1 MPQETNL
8 NVSPYFDDF
17 NEEKNFNRVLFKPG
31 IPVQAR
37 ELTQLQTILQNQIE
51 KFGKHFFKEGSMV
64 IPGQIGYDS
73 LYYSIE
79 LEDTFLGI
87 PISEYLDKLVGKKI
101 RGEIS
106 GVEAT
111 VVNHITATQ
120 SERGHNTLYV
130 KYSKSGND
138 FTTNVFNDGENLI
151 TSSDIEYGISRVIA
165 NNPFA
170 TTLALNAASIG
181 SAATIQEGVYFIRGY
196 FVKVSNQTVIID
208 QYSNNPSYRVGLF
221 IDENVVS
228 AFDDSTLFDNAAGFS
243 NFAAPGADRF
253 QVKPTLIKK
262 DLDDLSDANFIELL
276 RLDNGAIQRMVKKTD
291 YNLLADEF
299 ARRTYDESGNYYV
312 KQFGVQVRESLNDLQ
327 GNNGVYTKD
336 QKTSQGNVPSSDSMI
351 LQVSPGKAYVRGY
364 EIEKQGNNFIDVEKP
379 RTIKK
384 LENQVFAF
392 DKVSKIKVNRVYGTP
407 FVGMG
412 VDGTYVVQLRGQRT
426 GATHSSA
433 ATGHIG
439 DARVYDYKLE
449 STVYTGVTSVYELF
463 LWDIQTFTT
472 ITINS
477 NLTAPEGSLIEGQ
490 RSGARGFLK
499 TAASGSTSLTM
510 TSTSGNFIV
519 DEPIKVNGVNDTKTV
534 LTVTEFSIDDVKSI
548 YQQVSGSTFNAD
560 TVLSREGSPAPA
572 GTEYS
577 ITTGGTCTVAG
588 NRFSR
593 GIKINDIVKYQKSGE
608 TDPTFNRVSAINVNG
623 SQITL
628 VALGTDVAGVCQKEL
643 PSGSTLVTSDFKI
656 VRPQII
662 DAKDSS
668 FVSDMPASAIS
679 SLDLSSSEITT
690 RQRFTFTSTNGSAT
704 VTITSTNEFF
714 ESFDEERYNVSFTG
728 NGGVQTLREE
738 NLVFSADRKSVT
750 LRQLSQSAAGVFTAT
765 VKRTE
770 VKSQKK
776 TLNRCKKLIIN
787 RSQKDGSGDGQNT
800 LGDGLTTNNVYG
812 TRVQDKEICLNQP
825 DVVKVIA
832 VYESSTAGDPNLPSI
847 SLINRSAELTDTIQG
862 ELIVGDNSGATA
874 QVVTKAAGS
883 VDIVYT
889 NDIQFE
895 TEEIVT
901 FQSSGIVGQVSV
913 VTQGDKEITKSF
925 IFDDGQRPEFYDYA
939 RLIRKEDQTEPTKR
953 LAIIFD
959 HYILDG
965 EVGDF
970 ASANSYSPD
979 NYEFDMPVF
988 SGIPLSDFIDARPR
1002 VKEYNLSSTT
1012 SPFDYDTR
1020 DFSVSG
1026 NKPPVIVGDDV
1037 VTIGYSHYLARVDKL
1052 FLSKDGFFELK
1063 KGAPAPTGDAVPPS
1077 DPAGAF
1083 SVATIAI
1090 QPYARNAKRAS
1101 NIKSARHKR
1110 YTMADIGRLEKRV
1123 KNIEFYTQL
1132 SLLETDTASLTITDA
1147 KTGLDRFK
1155 SGFFVDNFRSHNGQ
1169 ALGNPLSRCSIDKK
1183 AGELRPSHYTHGL
1196 DLLLG
1201 SEQVIG
1207 IGTTA
1212 DPAADL
1218 TQVSDLQSNDL
1229 KRSGDVVTLNYTE
1242 VPYISQPLATRTE
1255 NVNPFAVITWI
1266 GGVELNP
1273 NSDVWLNENQL
1284 ESNIVDIDAG
1294 FTQAMQQLA
1303 VDPNT
1308 GLAPIQWGGWEEV
1321 WSSTNL
1327 ERNTI
1332 ASDVNTTVLGS
1343 NTVTRRRGEDGHPG
1357 GDSRP
1362 ARITTTQ
1369 FMDQMVDTI
1378 EETITVDRGLT
1389 RSGIQFQVNESIDTQ
1404 SLGNKLVSSELI
1416 PFMRSR
1422 NIEFVATRIQPRTQ
1436 FYTFFDGQE
1445 VNKYVTPK
1453 LIEISMEQ
1461 GVFQVGETITG
1472 ISADW
1477 QTATNGNAASIKFRA
1492 AQPDH
1497 KFGAYNNPELV
1508 YAVNPYSDTDGVSS
1522 SYSATSSILNVD
1534 TGSLQQEVLG
1544 TFQGFISKNMILR
1557 GETSGAEAKVT
1568 DVRLISDEKGALIG
1582 SFFIPEA
1589 SLPSAPEFRTGT
1601 NTFRLSSSA
1610 VDSRSPVDRASV
1622 AEATFN
1628 SRGTLNTL
1636 QEDVLSVRTAD
1647 IQRQSREDS
1656 TTISNQSTNVFQQ
1669 TVGFDNRT
1677 TEQVQWFDPLA
1688 ESFEVTEANGIFVSS
1703 VDIFFQTKDD
1713 VIPVTCQI
1721 RTMQT
1726 GFPTRTI
1733 VPFGEVVMDP
1743 EQVNIS
1749 AFGTIATR
1757 FTFPSPV
1764 FLEGGGGEYALTLI
1778 SQSNEY
1784 NVFIAQMGEED
1795 IADRNL
1801 QESERRIVSQQPY
1814 LGSLFKS
1821 QNGSTWTPSQFED
1834 LKFIMNKCE
1843 FVPGPG
1849 ALKLYNPEIGVGN
1862 KERPILK
1869 PNPIIFNS
1877 QEVKIQ
1883 LAGNTSSSSTNEFP
1897 IGSRLIQV
1905 GAGASAE
1912 GNVVAHLGPLATAT
1926 YQTGSGIG
1934 LTPASG
1940 NLTYSGIG
1948 LTSITGDG
1956 TGATAN
1962 IAINSGTVNSVS
1974 VASGGSGY
1982 KTGDV
1987 LGASVGESGR
1997 NIRFTVGA
2005 VSNVNSVIL
2014 NRVQGNFDTSR
2025 TLKFMNNTG
2034 ISTNLNN
2041 GVPQSVTN
2049 TGSDKDGLH
2058 IHVSHRN
2065 HGMHAVNNKVTI
2077 SGVIG
2082 ISTVTT
2088 ITEKY
2093 AHNATS
2099 AIKVSGISF
2108 LGDFEGLP
2116 VSATNPGYVQIGNEV
2131 IEYTAAASNELTG
2144 ITRGVDNTTAETHE
2158 VGKTVRKYEA
2168 AGVSLRRINT
2178 THNLIDSSIPPT
2190 IDGYHIKLNVTGTGN
2205 GITRDGTNALKKLK
2219 IAETEIGGGKVVRA
2233 TQNIQFETFT
2243 PLVEFMVPSDT
2254 TLDGSIRTVSGT
2266 SVDGSEVSFADQGFE
2281 SVSLSG
2287 ITHLTTPRIIASK
2300 VNEQTQLTSLP
2311 GGKSFTQELVF
2322 NTQDKNV
2329 SPVVDLDRLSII
2341 TTTNRIDNPVS
2352 DYRTDSR
2359 VNSMFADPNAAIYI
2373 TKVVQLENPATA
2385 IQVKFAAFRH
2395 NTNDIRVMYRL
2406 IRTDG
2411 VIADSPYELF
2421 PGFKNMTDTTGDGFG
2436 DQLIDA
2442 KNSDGTPD
2450 RFVPASRT
2458 LQEFRDYQ
2466 FTANDL
2472 VEFSGFQIKVV
2483 MTGTNQAYVP
2493 RIRDF
2498 RSIALA

>member
-17 NEEKNFNRVLFKPG
+17 TEDKNFNKVLFKPG

-51 KFGKHFFKEGSMV
+51 KFGQHFFKEGSMV
-64 IPGQIGYDS
+64 IPGQIGYDP
-73 LYYSIE
+73 LYHAIE

-111 VVNHITATQ
+111 VVNHIVATK
-120 SERGHNTLYV
+120 SERGHNTLYL

-151 TSSDIEYGISRVIA
+151 ASSDIEYGISRVIA

-170 TTLALNAASIG
+170 TTIALGAASIG
-181 SAATIQEGVYFIRGY
+181 SAATIQEGVYFVRGH
-196 FVKVSNQTVIID
+196 FVKVNTQTVIVD
-208 QYSNNPSYRVGLF
+208 QYSDVPSYRVGLF

-253 QVKPTLIKK
+253 QIKPTLIKK

-276 RLDNGAIQRMVKKTD
+276 RLDKGAIQRMVKKTD

-299 ARRTYDESGNYYV
+299 ARRTFDESGNYYI
-312 KQFGVQVRESLNDLQ
+312 KQFGVQVRESLNDRQ
-327 GNNGVYTKD
+327 GNNGVYFKN
-336 QKTSQGNVPSSDSMI
+336 QKTSQGNEPSSDSMI
-351 LQVSPGKAYVRGY
+351 FQISPGKAYVRGY
-364 EIEKQGNNFIDVEKP
+364 EIEKVGSNFIDVEKP

-384 LENQVFAF
+384 LDNQVFAF
-392 DKVSKIKVNRVYGTP
+392 DRVSKIKVNRVFGAP

-412 VDGTYVVQLRGQRT
+412 VNHVVQLRNQRT
-426 GATHSSA
+426 GSSHA
-433 ATGHIG
+433 AAAGAVIG
-439 DARVYDYKLE
+439 VARVYDYKLE
-449 STVYTGVTSVYELF
+449 SAGYTGSSTTYELF
-463 LWDIQTFTT
+463 LWDIQTFTNL
-472 ITINS
+472 TINS
-477 NLTAPEGSLIEGQ
+477 GLTAVDGSLIEGQ
-490 RSGARGFLK
+490 RSGARGHLK
-499 TAASGSTSLTM
+499 DAASNATSIQL
-510 TSTSGNFIV
+510 TSTSGTFIV
-519 DEPIKVNGVNDTKTV
+519 DEPIKVNGVNDTKTI
-534 LTVTEFSIDDVKSI
+534 TAVTEFSIDDVKSI
-548 YQQVSGSTFNAD
+548 FQDVGDNEFNAD

-577 ITTGGTCTVAG
+577 ITTGGTVTVAG
-588 NRFSR
+588 SRFSR
-593 GIKINDIVKYQKSGE
+593 GIKVNDIVKYQKSGE
-608 TDPTFNRVSAINVNG
+608 TDPTFNRVTAVNANG
-623 SQITL
+623 SQITV
-628 VALGTDVAGVCQKEL
+628 VASAVDVTGVCQKEL

-662 DAKDSS
+662 DSANSS
-668 FVSDMPASAIS
+668 FVSDMPEPAIS
-679 SLDLSSSEITT
+679 SIDLSSSEITT
-690 RQRFTFTSTNGSAT
+690 RQQFTFNVSGNSAT
-704 VTITSTNEFF
+704 ITITSTNEFF
-714 ESFDEERYNVSFTG
+714 ETFDEERYNIAYSDG
-728 NGGVQTLREE
+728 SIQTLREE
-738 NLVFSADRKSVT
+738 NLVFTADRKSVT
-750 LRQLSQSAAGVFTAT
+750 LVGLSKASDTAAIFLGT

-776 TLNRCKKLIIN
+776 TLQKCSRLVIN
-787 RSQKDGSGDGQNT
+787 RSNKSGSGTGQNT
-800 LGDGLTTNNVYG
+800 LGDGLTTNSVYG
-812 TRVQDKEICLNQP
+812 TRVQDKEICLNVP
-825 DVVKVIA
+825 DVLRVLA
-832 VYESSTAGDPNLPSI
+832 VYESSTAGDPNLPRI

-862 ELIVGDNSGATA
+862 EIVVGETSGATA
-874 QVVTKAAGS
+874 KVVTKLAGS

-889 NDIQFE
+889 NDIQFDR
-895 TEEIVT
+895 EEIAT
-901 FQSSGIVGQVSV
+901 FQSSGIVGQVSI
-913 VTQGDKEITKSF
+913 VTQGDKNITKTF
-925 IFDDGQRPEFYDYA
+925 KFDNGQRLEFYDYA
-939 RLIRKEDQTEPTKR
+939 RLIRREGAVEPSKR

-959 HYILDG
+959 HYKVEG
-965 EVGDF
+965 EIGDF
-970 ASANSYSPD
+970 ASVNSFSPE
-979 NYEFDMPVF
+979 NYEFDMPQFDGMDV
-988 SGIPLSDFIDARPR
+988 SDYIDARPR
-1002 VKEYNLSSTT
+1002 VADYNTSSAT

-1020 DFSVSG
+1020 SFTVSG
-1026 NKPPVIVGDDV
+1026 TKPPVIVGDDV
-1037 VTIGYSHYLARVDKL
+1037 VTVGYSHYLARVDKIYL
-1052 FLSKDGFFELK
+1052 TKDGFFELK
-1063 KGAPAPTGDAVPPS
+1063 KGAPAPVSDVVPPT

-1083 SVATIAI
+1083 SVATVSID
-1090 QPYARNAKRAS
+1090 PYARNAKS
-1101 NIKSARHKR
+1101 SSVVKVARHKR
-1110 YTMADIGRLEKRV
+1110 YTMSDIGRLERRLTNV
-1123 KNIEFYTQL
+1123 ETYTQL
-1132 SLLETDTASLTITDA
+1132 SLLETDTASLNIVDA

-1169 ALGNPLSRCSIDKK
+1169 ALDHPSSRCSIDKRS
-1183 AGELRPSHYTHGL
+1183 GELRPSHYTHGL
-1196 DLLLG
+1196 DLLIG

-1229 KRSGDVVTLNYTE
+1229 RRSGDVVTLDYTE
-1242 VPYISQPLATRTE
+1242 VAYINQSLSTRTE

-1273 NSDVWLNENQL
+1273 NSDVWLNERRL
-1284 ESNIVDIDAG
+1284 DSNVVDIDAG
-1294 FTQAMQQLA
+1294 FTSAMQQLG

-1308 GLAPIQWGGWEEV
+1308 GFAPIQWGGWEET
-1321 WSSTNL
+1321 WSSRSSEIN
-1327 ERNTI
+1327 EIGRNTQTAEVSRGRTFRARRNGRRANVTPI
-1332 ASDVNTTVLGS
+1332 TEMETTTVT
-1343 NTVTRRRGEDGHPG
+1343 N
-1357 GDSRP
+1357 
-1362 ARITTTQ
+1362 
-1369 FMDQMVDTI
+1369 
-1378 EETITVDRGLT
+1378 EETITIDRGLT

-1404 SLGNKLVSSELI
+1404 SFGDKLVNSELI

-1422 NIEFVATRIQPRTQ
+1422 NIEFIATRIQPRTQ

-1445 VNKYVTPK
+1445 VNRYVTPK
-1453 LIEISMEQ
+1453 LIEVSMNQ
-1461 GVFQVGETITG
+1461 GVFEVGETVTG
-1472 ISADW
+1472 LSADW
-1477 QTATNGNAASIKFRA
+1477 QTGSTGNAAEIKFRL
-1492 AQPDH
+1492 AQPNH
-1497 KFGAYNNPELV
+1497 KFGAYNDPTLV
-1508 YAVNPYSDTDGVSS
+1508 YAVNPYSDTVGISS
-1522 SYSATSSILNVD
+1522 SYSATSSVLNVD

-1544 TFQGFISKNMILR
+1544 TFQGFISKNMVLR

-1589 SLPSAPEFRTGT
+1589 SLSSAPEFRTGT

-1610 VDSRSPVDRASV
+1610 VDSRAPIDRASV
-1622 AEATFN
+1622 AESTFT

-1647 IQRQSREDS
+1647 IQRTTREDS
-1656 TTISNQSTNVFQQ
+1656 TTRNSVETRQFQ
-1669 TVGFDNRT
+1669 TTSSLIRNR
-1677 TEQVQWFDPLA
+1677 EQVQWIDPLA
-1688 ESFEVTEANGIFVSS
+1688 ESFEVAEANGIFISS
-1703 VDIFFQTKDD
+1703 ADIFFQTKDD
-1713 VIPVTCQI
+1713 TIPVTLQI

-1726 GFPTRTI
+1726 GLPTTTI

-1743 EQVNIS
+1743 EQVITS
-1749 AFGTIATR
+1749 EFGTVATR

-1764 FLEGGGGEYALTLI
+1764 FLEGGGKEYALTLI
-1778 SQSNEY
+1778 SQSNNY
-1784 NVFIAQMGEED
+1784 NVFIARMGEED
-1795 IADRNL
+1795 LSDRNL
-1801 QESERRIVSQQPY
+1801 EESERRIVSQQPY

-1821 QNGSTWTPSQFED
+1821 QNGSTWEASQFED
-1834 LKFIMNKCE
+1834 LKFNLNRCE
-1843 FVPGPG
+1843 FVSGPG

-1862 KERPILK
+1862 KERPILRQ
-1869 PNPIIFNS
+1869 NPITFNS

-1883 LAGNTSSSSTNEFP
+1883 LAGNTSSNPNTQFP

-1926 YQTGSGIG
+1926 HQAGSGIG

-1956 TGATAN
+1956 SGATAN
-1962 IAINSGTVNSVS
+1962 IAINSGSINSIS
-1974 VASGGSGY
+1974 IASGGSGY

-1987 LGASVGESGR
+1987 LGASLGETGR

-2014 NRVQGNFDTSR
+2014 NRVQGEFNTDT
-2025 TLKFMNNTG
+2025 TLKFMNSTG

-2041 GVPQSVTN
+2041 GVPASVTN
-2049 TGSDKDGLH
+2049 TASNKDGLH
-2058 IHVSHRN
+2058 IHVDHRN
-2065 HGMHAVNNKVTI
+2065 HGMHAVNNKVII
-2077 SGVIG
+2077 SGAVG
-2082 ISTVTT
+2082 LTTVTSV
-2088 ITEKY
+2088 TEEY

-2099 AIKVSGISF
+2099 AIKVADISF

-2116 VSATNPGYVQIGNEV
+2116 VGATNPGYVQIGKEV
-2131 IEYTAAASNELTG
+2131 IEYTAAASGELTG

-2158 VGKTVRKYEA
+2158 SGKTVRKYEA

-2178 THNLIDSSIPPT
+2178 THSLVDSNIAPT
-2190 IDGYHIKLNVTGTGN
+2190 IDGYDIKLNMTGTGI
-2205 GITRDGTNALKKLK
+2205 GTVRDGNNNLKALK
-2219 IAETEIGGGKVVRA
+2219 IAETEIGGGEVVRA

-2243 PLVEFMVPSDT
+2243 PLVEFMTPADT
-2254 TLDGSIRTVSGT
+2254 SLTGSIRTVSGT
-2266 SVDGSEVSFADQGFE
+2266 SVNGSEVSFADQGFE

-2287 ITHLTTPRIIASK
+2287 ITHLTSPRIIASK
-2300 VNEQTQLTSLP
+2300 VNEQDKLSSLP

-2322 NTQDKNV
+2322 TTNDNHV
-2329 SPVVDLDRLSII
+2329 SPVVDLDRLSIV
-2341 TTTNRIDNPVS
+2341 TTTNRLNQPIS
-2352 DYRTDSR
+2352 DYKSDSR
-2359 VNSMFADPNAAIYI
+2359 VNSMFNDPNAAIYI

-2385 IQVKFAAFRH
+2385 LQVKFAAFRH
-2395 NTNDIRVMYRL
+2395 NTSDIRVLYRL
-2406 IRTDG
+2406 IRSDG
-2411 VIADSPYELF
+2411 VIADQPYELF
-2421 PGFKNMTDTTGDGFG
+2421 PGFRNLTDTTGDGFG
-2436 DQLIDA
+2436 DQLINGRD
-2442 KNSDGTPD
+2442 SDGTPD

-2458 LQEFRDYQ
+2458 LDEFRDYQ

-2472 VEFSGFQIKVV
+2472 VEFSGFQIKVI
-2483 MTGTNQAYVP
+2483 MTGTSQAYVP

>member
-17 NEEKNFNRVLFKPG
+17 NEDKNFNRVLFKPG

-73 LYYSIE
+73 LYHAIE

-111 VVNHITATQ
+111 VVNYILSTE

-138 FTTNVFNDGENLI
+138 FTTNVFNDGENLV

-170 TTLALNAASIG
+170 TAIALNATSIG
-181 SAATIQEGVYFIRGY
+181 SAATVQEGVYFIRGY
-196 FVKVSNQTVIID
+196 FVKVNTQTIIID
-208 QYSNNPSYRVGLF
+208 QYSDNPSYRVGLF

-262 DLDDLSDANFIELL
+262 DIDDLSDANFIELL
-276 RLDNGAIQRMVKKTD
+276 RLNKGAIQRMVKKTD

-312 KQFGVQVRESLNDLQ
+312 KQFGVQVRESLNDRQ
-327 GNNGVYTKD
+327 GNNGIYFKN
-336 QKTSQGNVPSSDSMI
+336 QKTAQGNEPSSDNMV
-351 LQVSPGKAYVRGY
+351 LQISPGKAYVRGY

-384 LENQVFAF
+384 LDNQVFAF
-392 DKVSKIKVNRVYGTP
+392 DKVSKIKVNRVHGTP
-407 FVGMG
+407 FIGMG
-412 VDGTYVVQLRGQRT
+412 VNHVVQLRDQRT

-433 ATGHIG
+433 AGNPIG
-439 DARVYDYKLE
+439 VARMYDYKLE
-449 STVYTGVTSVYELF
+449 SSVYTGASSVYELF

-472 ITINS
+472 LQINS
-477 NLTAPEGSLIEGQ
+477 ALTAPDGSLIEGQ
-490 RSGARGFLK
+490 RSGARGYLK
-499 TAASGSTSLTM
+499 DAASGATSIQL
-510 TSTSGNFIV
+510 TSTSGTFIT
-519 DEPIKVNGVNDTKTV
+519 DEPIRVNGIDDTKTV
-534 LTVTEFSIDDVKSI
+534 VTVTEFSIDDVKSI
-548 YQQVSGSTFNAD
+548 RQQVGSSIFNAD

-572 GTEYS
+572 GTEYTV
-577 ITTGGTCTVAG
+577 TTGGKVIVAG
-588 NRFSR
+588 AKFSR
-593 GIKINDIVKYQKSGE
+593 GIKVNDIIKYQKSGE
-608 TDPTFNRVSAINVNG
+608 TDPTFNRVTNLDSA
-623 SQITL
+623 SQLSIA
-628 VALGTDVAGVCQKEL
+628 ALGTDVAGVCQKEI
-643 PSGSTLVTSDFKI
+643 PSGSNIVTSDFKI
-656 VRPQII
+656 IRPQII
-662 DAKDSS
+662 DAKNSS
-668 FVSDMPASAIS
+668 FVSDMPASAIAS
-679 SLDLSSSEITT
+679 IDLSSSEITT
-690 RQRFTFTSTNGSAT
+690 RQRFTFTSSNGTAT

-714 ESFDEERYNVSFTG
+714 ETFDEERYNVSFTA
-728 NGGVQTLREE
+728 NGAVQTLREE

-750 LRQLSQSAAGVFTAT
+750 LRQLSQNAAGIFTAT

-776 TLNRCKKLIIN
+776 TLNRCKKLIIS
-787 RSQKDGSGDGQNT
+787 RSKKDGSGSAENT

-812 TRVQDKEICLNQP
+812 TRVQDKEISLNQP
-825 DVVKVIA
+825 DVVKVLA
-832 VYESSTAGDPNLPSI
+832 VYESSTAGNPNLPSI
-847 SLINRSAELTDTIQG
+847 SLINRSAELTDAIQG
-862 ELIVGDNSGATA
+862 ELVVGENSGATA
-874 QVVTKAAGS
+874 QVVTKTAGA

-889 NDIQFE
+889 NDVQFE
-895 TEEIVT
+895 REEIVT
-901 FQSSGIVGQVSV
+901 FQSSGIVGQVSI
-913 VTQGDKEITKSF
+913 VTQGDKEITKAF
-925 IFDDGQRPEFYDYA
+925 TFDDGQRPEFYDYA
-939 RLIRKEDQTEPTKR
+939 RLVRKEGQPEPSKR

-970 ASANSYSPD
+970 SSANSYSSD

-1002 VKEYNLSSTT
+1002 VKEYSLSETT

-1026 NKPPVIVGDDV
+1026 DKPPVIVGDDV
-1037 VTIGYSHYLARVDKL
+1037 VTIGYSHYLARIDKL
-1052 FLSKDGFFELK
+1052 FLTKDGFFELK
-1063 KGAPAPTGDAVPPS
+1063 KGAPAPTSDVVPPS

-1083 SVATIAI
+1083 SVATISI

-1101 NIKSARHKR
+1101 TIKTARHKR
-1110 YTMADIGRLEKRV
+1110 YTMADIGRLENRL
-1123 KNIEFYTQL
+1123 KNVEFYTQL
-1132 SLLETDTASLTITDA
+1132 SLLETDTASLTIVDS

-1155 SGFFVDNFRSHNGQ
+1155 SGFFVDNFRSHTGQ
-1169 ALGNPLSRCSIDKK
+1169 ALSNPLSRCSIDKK

-1229 KRSGDVVTLNYTE
+1229 KRSGDVVTLDYTE

-1321 WSSTNL
+1321 WSSTNI

-1332 ASDVNTTVLGS
+1332 SSDISTTVQGS
-1343 NTVTRRRGEDGHPG
+1343 NTVTRRRGEEGHPG
-1357 GDSRP
+1357 GDNRP

-1369 FMDQMVDTI
+1369 FVDQMIDTV
-1378 EETITVDRGLT
+1378 EETITIDRGLT

-1472 ISADW
+1472 ISDDW
-1477 QTATNGNAASIKFRA
+1477 QTATNGNAASISFRA
-1492 AQPDH
+1492 AQPNH
-1497 KFGAYNNPELV
+1497 KFGAYNNPTLV
-1508 YAVNPYSDTDGVSS
+1508 YAVNPYSDTVGISS
-1522 SYSATSSILNVD
+1522 NYSATSSIVNVD

-1544 TFQGFISKNMILR
+1544 TFQGFVGKNMILR

-1622 AEATFN
+1622 AESSFN

-1636 QEDVLSVRTAD
+1636 QEDVLSIRTAD
-1647 IQRQSREDS
+1647 IQRESREDS
-1656 TTISNQSTNVFQQ
+1656 TTISNQTTNTFQQ
-1669 TVGFDNRT
+1669 TTGFDTRS

-1703 VDIFFQTKDD
+1703 VDVFFQTKDD

-1726 GFPTRTI
+1726 GFPTRKI

-1743 EQVNIS
+1743 EQVIVS
-1749 AFGTIATR
+1749 PFGTLATR

-1764 FLEGGGGEYALTLI
+1764 FLEGGGSEYALTLI
-1778 SQSNEY
+1778 SQSNNY

-1801 QESERRIVSQQPY
+1801 EESERRIVSQQPY

-1834 LKFIMNKCE
+1834 LKFLMNKCE
-1843 FVPGPG
+1843 FVSGPG

-1862 KERPILK
+1862 KERPILR

-1883 LAGNTSSSSTNEFP
+1883 LAGNTSSDPTNEFP

-1912 GNVVAHLGPLATAT
+1912 GNVVAHLGSLTTAS
-1926 YQTGSGIG
+1926 YQAGTGIG
-1934 LTPASG
+1934 LTPAAS

-1956 TGATAN
+1956 EGATAN
-1962 IAINSGTVNSVS
+1962 ITINSGTVNSIS
-1974 VASGGSGY
+1974 IAGGGSGY

-1987 LGASVGESGR
+1987 VGASLGESGR
-1997 NIRFTVGA
+1997 NIRFTVSA
-2005 VSNVNSVIL
+2005 VGNPNSVIL

-2025 TLKFMNNTG
+2025 TLKFMNVTG

-2077 SGVIG
+2077 SGVVGLSAIT
-2082 ISTVTT
+2082 S

-2099 AIKVSGISF
+2099 GIKLDSLNGLTS
-2108 LGDFEGLP
+2108 FEGLP

-2131 IEYTAAASNELTG
+2131 IAYTAAASGELTG
-2144 ITRGVDNTTAETHE
+2144 ITRGIDNTTPETHE
-2158 VGKTVRKYEA
+2158 VSKTVRKYES

-2178 THNLIDSSIPPT
+2178 THNLVDSSIPPT

-2205 GITRDGTNALKKLK
+2205 GVTRDGTNALKRLK
-2219 IAETEIGGGKVVRA
+2219 ISDTELGGGKVVRA

-2243 PLVEFMVPSDT
+2243 PLVEFMIPADT

-2266 SVDGSEVSFADQGFE
+2266 SADGSEVSFADQGFE

-2300 VNEQTQLTSLP
+2300 VNEQAQLTSLP

-2322 NTQDKNV
+2322 NTQDPNV

-2341 TTTNRIDNPVS
+2341 TTTNRIDKPVS
-2352 DYRTDSR
+2352 DYKTDAR
-2359 VNSMFADPNAAIYI
+2359 VNSMFADPNSAIYI

-2395 NTNDIRVMYRL
+2395 NTNDIRVLYRL

-2411 VIADSPYELF
+2411 IIADSPYELF
-2421 PGFKNMTDTTGDGFG
+2421 PGFKNMIDTTGDGFG

-2458 LQEFRDYQ
+2458 LKEFRDYQ
-2466 FTANDL
+2466 YTANDL
-2472 VEFSGFQIKVV
+2472 VEFSGFQIKVI